1 MEGNVMMGGPQ
12 REGVRSPDGDDR
24 PGDPACWLG
33 RVCPECGSV
42 ADSDPPTTCP
52 VCHADMP
59 AD

>member
-1 MEGNVMMGGPQ
+1 M
-12 REGVRSPDGDDR
+12 RESLPDGIPSSDDDDR
-24 PGDPACWLG
+24 PGDPACWLR
-33 RVCPECGSV
+33 RVCPECGSM